1 MKIVWEKSDKNQERR
16 SPSPEREEFLES
28 VEDHQRNDE
37 SPEDHCS
44 DAESHPRPCAPAR
57 EAAS

>member
-16 SPSPEREEFLES
+16 SPSPEREELLES

-44 DAESHPRPCAPAR
+44 EGERRARPF
-57 EAAS
+57 ASVRNAL